1 MSFQESF
8 DLVLRDVRLRGR
20 ALLQDIGIIDGRIAA
35 IGRIAAGAGREDEP
49 IGGRLVLP
57 GFVDTHVH
65 LDKSCLLCRC
75 GNAGGGLKGA
85 IAAVARLKRDYTVDD
100 VYARGARTIEMAIA
114 KGTMHMRTHVE
125 VDPRAGLRSFEAMK
139 RLRRDYAFALDLTI
153 CVFPQEGLTNDPGT
167 EDLLEQALGEGA
179 DLLGGCPYTDS
190 DPSGHME
197 RLFAM
202 AKRHDVDLD
211 FHLDFDL
218 DPSWGH
224 LEEICERTEGADWRG
239 RVTVGH
245 ATKLAT
251 MDEAA
256 FERRVSRLRQAG
268 VGVTALPSTD
278 LYLNGRDAGFRAVR
292 GIAPVHIL
300 RDRGVT
306 ASIAS
311 NNILNPFTPFGDCS
325 LLRMANLYANVMHLG
340 PEDFAACLD
349 LVSEDAAR
357 LMRIE
362 GYGLA
367 VGAIADIVVMEG
379 EDETEVFGGLREPV
393 MGFKRGL
400 KSFTRPAVTLLRPR
414 QNHSR

>member
-8 DLVLRDVRLRGR
+8 DLVLRNVRLKGY
-20 ALLQDIGIIDGRIAA
+20 AALQDIGINDGRIAA
-35 IGRIAAGAGREDEP
+35 IGRITAGAGREDEA

-75 GNAGGGLKGA
+75 GNVGGGLKGA
-85 IAAVARLKRDYTVDD
+85 IAAVARLKQDYTVED
-100 VYARGARTIEMAIA
+100 VYARGARTIETAIA
-114 KGTMHMRTHVE
+114 RGTMHMRSHVE

-139 RLRRDYAFALDLTI
+139 RLRQDYAFALDLSI
-153 CVFPQEGLTNDPGT
+153 CVFPQEGMLNDPGT
-167 EDLLEQALGEGA
+167 EELLEQALVEGA

-190 DPSGHME
+190 DPSGQME

-202 AKRHDVDLD
+202 ATRHEVDLD

-218 DPSWGH
+218 DPSWTH
-224 LEEICERTEGADWRG
+224 LEEICARTEAAGWQG
-239 RVTVGH
+239 RVAVGH
-245 ATKLAT
+245 ATKLAA
-251 MDEAA
+251 MDEAV
-256 FERRVSRLRQAG
+256 FERQVARIAKAG
-268 VGVTALPSTD
+268 VAVTALPSTD

-292 GIAPVHIL
+292 GVAPVHVL
-300 RDRGVT
+300 KARGIT
-306 ASIAS
+306 TSIAS

-325 LLRMANLYANVMHLG
+325 LLRMANLYANLMHLG

-362 GYGLA
+362 DYGLTI
-367 VGAIADIVVMEG
+367 GAKADIIIMDG
-379 EDETEVFGGLREPV
+379 EEEAEVFGGLREPV
-393 MGFKRGL
+393 MGFKRGR
-400 KSFTRPAVTLLRPR
+400 KSFVKPAATLFRP
-414 QNHSR
+414 

>member
-1 MSFQESF
+1 M
-8 DLVLRDVRLRGR
+8 
-20 ALLQDIGIIDGRIAA
+20 
-35 IGRIAAGAGREDEP
+35 
-49 IGGRLVLP
+49 
-57 GFVDTHVH
+57 
-65 LDKSCLLCRC
+65 
-75 GNAGGGLKGA
+75 
-85 IAAVARLKRDYTVDD
+85 
-100 VYARGARTIEMAIA
+100 
-114 KGTMHMRTHVE
+114 
-125 VDPRAGLRSFEAMK
+125 
-139 RLRRDYAFALDLTI
+139 
-153 CVFPQEGLTNDPGT
+153 
-167 EDLLEQALGEGA
+167 
-179 DLLGGCPYTDS
+179 
-190 DPSGHME
+190 
-197 RLFAM
+197 
-202 AKRHDVDLD
+202 
-211 FHLDFDL
+211 
-218 DPSWGH
+218 
-224 LEEICERTEGADWRG
+224 
-239 RVTVGH
+239 TVGH
-245 ATKLAT
+245 ATKLAA

-278 LYLNGRDAGFRAVR
+278 LYLNGREAGFRAVR

-379 EDETEVFGGLREPV
+379 EDETEVFGGLREPA
-393 MGFKRGL
+393 MGFKRGR
-400 KSFTRPAVTLLRPR
+400 KSFIRPAATLLRP
-414 QNHSR
+414 

>member
-125 VDPRAGLRSFEAMK
+125 VDPRAGLRSFEAIK
-139 RLRRDYAFALDLTI
+139 RLRQDYAFALDLSI
-153 CVFPQEGLTNDPGT
+153 CVFPQEGLTNDLGT

-190 DPSGHME
+190 DPSGQMA
-197 RLFAM
+197 RLFTM
-202 AKRHDVDLD
+202 ATRHDVDLD

-224 LEEICERTEGADWRG
+224 LEEICERTEGAGWRG

-245 ATKLAT
+245 ATKLAA

-278 LYLNGRDAGFRAVR
+278 LYLNGREAGFRAVR

-379 EDETEVFGGLREPV
+379 EDETEVFGGLREPA
-393 MGFKRGL
+393 MGFKRGR
-400 KSFTRPAVTLLRPR
+400 KSFTRPAATLLRP
-414 QNHSR
+414 

>member
-8 DLVLRDVRLRGR
+8 DLVLRDARVNGC
-20 ALLQDIGIIDGRIAA
+20 AALQDIGVTNGRIAA
-35 IGRIAAGAGREDEP
+35 IGQIATGAGRKDEAV
-49 IGGRLVLP
+49 GGRLVLP

-75 GNAGGGLKGA
+75 SDAGGGLKGA
-85 IAAVARLKRDYTVDD
+85 IAAVARLKRDYTVED
-100 VYARGARTIEMAIA
+100 VYARGARTIEMAIG

-125 VDPRAGLRSFEAMK
+125 VDPRVGLRSFEAMK
-139 RLRRDYAFALDLTI
+139 RLRQDYAFALDLSI

-167 EDLLEQALGEGA
+167 EELLEQALAEGA

-190 DPSGHME
+190 DPSGQME
-197 RLFAM
+197 RLFAL
-202 AKRHDVDLD
+202 ATRHDVDLD

-224 LEEICERTEGADWRG
+224 LEEICDRTEKAGWGG
-239 RVTVGH
+239 RVAVGH
-245 ATKLAT
+245 VTKLAT
-251 MDEAA
+251 MNEAI
-256 FERRVSRLRQAG
+256 FERRVARLFQAG
-268 VGVTALPSTD
+268 VAVTALPSTD
-278 LYLNGRDAGFRAVR
+278 LYLNGREAGFRAVR

-300 RDRGVT
+300 QDRGVT

-357 LMRIE
+357 LMRID
-362 GYGLA
+362 GYGLV
-367 VGAIADIVVMEG
+367 VGAMADILVMEG
-379 EDETEVFGGLREPV
+379 EDETEVFGGLGEPV
-393 MGFKRGL
+393 MGFKRGR
-400 KSFTRPAVTLLRPR
+400 KSFVRPAATVLRP
-414 QNHSR
+414 

>member
-125 VDPRAGLRSFEAMK
+125 VDPRAGLRSFEAIK
-139 RLRRDYAFALDLTI
+139 RLRQDYAFALDLSI

-190 DPSGHME
+190 DPSGQME

-218 DPSWGH
+218 DPSRGH

-245 ATKLAT
+245 ATKLAA

-278 LYLNGRDAGFRAVR
+278 LYLNGREAGFRAVR

-367 VGAIADIVVMEG
+367 VGAVADIVVMEG
-379 EDETEVFGGLREPV
+379 EDETEVFGGLREPA
-393 MGFKRGL
+393 MGFKRGR
-400 KSFTRPAVTLLRPR
+400 KSFIRPAATLLRPR

>member
-1 MSFQESF
+1 M
-8 DLVLRDVRLRGR
+8 
-20 ALLQDIGIIDGRIAA
+20 LQDIGIIDGRIAA

-85 IAAVARLKRDYTVDD
+85 IAAVAHLKRYYTVED

-125 VDPRAGLRSFEAMK
+125 VDPRAGLRSFEAIK
-139 RLRRDYAFALDLTI
+139 RLRQDYAFALDLSI

-190 DPSGHME
+190 DPSGQME

-218 DPSWGH
+218 DPSRGH

-245 ATKLAT
+245 ATKLAA

-278 LYLNGRDAGFRAVR
+278 LYLNGREAGFRAVR

-367 VGAIADIVVMEG
+367 VGAVADIVVMEG
-379 EDETEVFGGLREPV
+379 EDETEVFGGLREPA
-393 MGFKRGL
+393 MGFKRGR
-400 KSFTRPAVTLLRPR
+400 KSFIRPAATLLRPR

>member
-8 DLVLRDVRLRGR
+8 DLVLRDARVKGC
-20 ALLQDIGIIDGRIAA
+20 AALQDIGVTNGRIAA
-35 IGRIAAGAGREDEP
+35 IGQIATGAGRKDEAV
-49 IGGRLVLP
+49 GGRLVLP

-75 GNAGGGLKGA
+75 SDAGGGLKGA
-85 IAAVARLKRDYTVDD
+85 IAAVARLKRDYTVED
-100 VYARGARTIEMAIA
+100 VYARGARTIEMAIG

-125 VDPRAGLRSFEAMK
+125 VDPRVRLRSFEAMK
-139 RLRRDYAFALDLTI
+139 RLRQDYAFALDLFI

-167 EDLLEQALGEGA
+167 EELLEQALVEGA

-190 DPSGHME
+190 DPSGQME
-197 RLFAM
+197 RLFAL
-202 AKRHDVDLD
+202 ATRHDVDLD

-224 LEEICERTEGADWRG
+224 LEEICDRTEKAGWGG
-239 RVTVGH
+239 RVAVGH
-245 ATKLAT
+245 VTKLAT
-251 MDEAA
+251 MNEAI
-256 FERRVSRLRQAG
+256 FERRVARLFQAG
-268 VGVTALPSTD
+268 VAVTALPSTD
-278 LYLNGRDAGFRAVR
+278 LYLNGREAGFRAVR

-300 RDRGVT
+300 KDRGVT

-357 LMRIE
+357 LMRID
-362 GYGLA
+362 GYGLV
-367 VGAIADIVVMEG
+367 VGAMADILVMEG
-379 EDETEVFGGLREPV
+379 EDETEVFGGLGEPV
-393 MGFKRGL
+393 MGFKRGR
-400 KSFTRPAVTLLRPR
+400 KSFVRPAATVLRP
-414 QNHSR
+414 

>member
-1 MSFQESF
+1 MLFQESF
-8 DLVLRDVRLRGR
+8 DLVLRDAHLRGH
-20 ALLQDIGIIDGRIAA
+20 AVPQDIGIIDGRIAV
-35 IGRIAAGAGREDEP
+35 IGRISAGMGREEEAID
-49 IGGRLVLP
+49 GRLVLP

-85 IAAVARLKRDYTVDD
+85 IAAVARLKQDYTVED
-100 VYARGARTIEMAIA
+100 VYARGARTIEMAIS

-139 RLRRDYAFALDLTI
+139 QLRQDYAFALDLSI
-153 CVFPQEGLTNDPGT
+153 CVFPQEGMLNDPGT
-167 EDLLEQALGEGA
+167 EELLEQALVEGA

-190 DPSGHME
+190 DPSGQME

-202 AKRHDVDLD
+202 ATRHDVDLD
-211 FHLDFDL
+211 FHVDFDL
-218 DPSWGH
+218 DPSWTH
-224 LEEICERTEGADWRG
+224 LEEICERTETAGWQG
-239 RVTVGH
+239 RVAVGH
-245 ATKLAT
+245 ATKLAA
-251 MDEAA
+251 MDEAV
-256 FERRVSRLRQAG
+256 FERLIARVAQAG
-268 VGVTALPSTD
+268 VAVTALPSTD

-292 GIAPVHIL
+292 GVAPVHL
-300 RDRGVT
+300 LKQRGII

-311 NNILNPFTPFGDCS
+311 NNVLNPFTPFGDCS
-325 LLRMANLYANVMHLG
+325 LLRMANLYANLMHLG

-367 VGAIADIVVMEG
+367 IGAKADIIVMDG
-379 EDETEVFGGLREPV
+379 EEEAEVFGGLCDPM
-393 MGFKRGL
+393 MGFKHGR
-400 KSFTRPAVTLLRPR
+400 KSFVKPAATLFRP
-414 QNHSR
+414 